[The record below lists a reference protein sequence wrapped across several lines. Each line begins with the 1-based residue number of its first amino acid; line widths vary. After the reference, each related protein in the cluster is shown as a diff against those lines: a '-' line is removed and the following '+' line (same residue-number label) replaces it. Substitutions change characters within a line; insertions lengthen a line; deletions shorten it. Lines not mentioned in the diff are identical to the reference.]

1 MKKGRQTFKSIDPM
15 TINPENPMYRGQS
28 NLFGEEFIRP
38 SLYDCAL
45 HGKVLAQDVIWGR
58 DERPYCPYCSTLL
71 TQLSHEDV
79 IESGS
84 KQC

>member
-1 MKKGRQTFKSIDPM
+1 MKKGRQTSKSIDPM

-45 HGKVLAQDVIWGR
+45 HG
-58 DERPYCPYCSTLL
+58 C
-71 TQLSHEDV
+71 H
-79 IESGS
+79 
-84 KQC
+84 